1 MGHVTVNK
9 MLCYLNLFVR
19 KEEEVMIRHVDFTAV
34 QSFSKAKSTLVY
46 SSQSND
52 EGLGIYIITYTS
64 SQRAEKISDVN
75 RGVRRNFVSRD
86 QLLSPE
92 KNMSAG

>member
-1 MGHVTVNK
+1 
-9 MLCYLNLFVR
+9 
-19 KEEEVMIRHVDFTAV
+19 MIRHVDFTAV

-64 SQRAEKISDVN
+64 SQRAEK
-75 RGVRRNFVSRD
+75 NF
-86 QLLSPE
+86 
-92 KNMSAG
+92 

>member
-19 KEEEVMIRHVDFTAV
+19 KEEEVIIRHVDFTAV

-46 SSQSND
+46 SFQSNN
-52 EGLGIYIITYTS
+52 EGLGMYIIIYTS
-64 SQRAEKISDVN
+64 S
-75 RGVRRNFVSRD
+75 
-86 QLLSPE
+86 
-92 KNMSAG
+92 

>member
-46 SSQSND
+46 SFQSNN
-52 EGLGIYIITYTS
+52 EGLGKYIIIYIS
-64 SQRAEKISDVN
+64 S
-75 RGVRRNFVSRD
+75 
-86 QLLSPE
+86 
-92 KNMSAG
+92 